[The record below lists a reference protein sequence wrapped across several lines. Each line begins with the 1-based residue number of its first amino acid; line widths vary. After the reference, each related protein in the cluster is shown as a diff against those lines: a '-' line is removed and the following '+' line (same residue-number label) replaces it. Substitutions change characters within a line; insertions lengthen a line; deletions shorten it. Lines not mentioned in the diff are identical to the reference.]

1 MNNIDKENTDYRET
15 SDHKKK
21 NQRVWMY
28 VLLGVLLF
36 AGIFTWQ
43 FLSSNK
49 EANIPAK
56 SLSSSSDPGMMDQ
69 QEIDINRGSDSASP
83 DFESRQK

>member
-1 MNNIDKENTDYRET
+1 MNKMDKETTDYRET
-15 SDHKKK
+15 SDQKKK

-43 FLSSNK
+43 SLNSSK
-49 EANIPAK
+49 EANTPTN
-56 SLSSSSDPGMMDQ
+56 SLSSSSALGTMDQ
-69 QEIDINRGSDSASP
+69 QEINTNRDSDSASP